1 MVLEI
6 PVIKNIY
13 DYNKE
18 HAQANREIFKDNK
31 IMTINLLSS
40 PGSGKTSLIMKT
52 IKQLK
57 NKRIG
62 VIEGDI
68 SSTHDAEKLKS
79 YTDEIVQINTGG
91 TCHLNASM
99 VYNAL
104 KKINL
109 DNIDIL
115 FIENVGNLI
124 CPIGFD
130 LGEAHKVLLSS
141 VSEGDDKPVKYPK
154 GFTVASLVLLNK
166 TDLYE
171 HFEFSRDFFLN
182 SVKNLNPS
190 AEIIE
195 LSCKNGQG
203 IDAWTEWLNKKEQ
216 VLNSKL

>member
-1 MVLEI
+1 MEI

-18 HAQANREIFKDNK
+18 HAQINREIFKDNK
-31 IMTINLLSS
+31 VMTINLLSS
-40 PGSGKTSLIMKT
+40 PGSGKTSLILKT
-52 IKQLK
+52 IENLK
-57 NKRIG
+57 DKRIG

-79 YTDEIVQINTGG
+79 FTDEIVQINTGG

-104 KKINL
+104 KKIDLN
-109 DNIDIL
+109 NIDIL

-154 GFTVASLVLLNK
+154 GFTIASLVLLNK
-166 TDLYE
+166 TDLYK
-171 HFEFSRDFFLN
+171 HFEFERDFFLN
-182 SVKNLNPS
+182 SVKKLNPPVK
-190 AEIIE
+190 IIE
-195 LSCKNGQG
+195 LSCKSGQG
-203 IDAWTEWLNKKEQ
+203 INDWTEWLDKKELA
-216 VLNSKL
+216 LNSKL